1 MNGERVTII
10 SGIVSLSL
18 LIIKLF
24 VGLLFNNSLILSDAL
39 DNAFDLLLM
48 SAAWFGLRL
57 SSRKPDESF
66 PFGYYKAESLV
77 SLLLSVVILFVAGSL
92 IINGFNELINPTIIT
107 GNLFLIIVSTLSM
120 ISSYFL
126 SVFLKRNGL
135 RLRSQLLLTSSRER
149 LSDALKSL
157 IILSSF
163 IIALFGVNLTG
174 LLTIIISIIVFRV
187 GLSSIR
193 EAVLA
198 LMDAAPRNLENKVL
212 SIIKS
217 VKGVMGVSDLR
228 LRSAGSF
235 VFGEVKISVSK
246 NLSVSKAHLIASNVE
261 EAVKGLVESI
271 IVHVEPA
278 KFSSGLIAI
287 PVNNNRGLKSIPA
300 TNFARARGFII
311 VKVVNGVIKSYS
323 YRINP
328 FINSRVRAG
337 LSVAKFI
344 IGLGVNVLIT
354 REIGEIA
361 LHTLRDDL
369 VDVFIAK
376 RVSVESL
383 INLLINGELSV
394 FKKPSKVK

>member
-1 MNGERVTII
+1 MNGQRVTII

-48 SAAWFGLRL
+48 IAAWFGLKL

-77 SLLLSVVILFVAGSL
+77 SLLLSIIILFVAGSL
-92 IINGFNELINPTIIT
+92 IFNGVNELINPSVIT
-107 GNLFLIIVSTLSM
+107 GDLFLIIVSALSLF
-120 ISSYFL
+120 SSYFL
-126 SVFLKRNGL
+126 SLFLKRYGIK
-135 RLRSQLLLTSSRER
+135 LRSQLLLTSSRER
-149 LSDALKSL
+149 FSDALKSL

-163 IIALFGVNLTG
+163 IIALFGFNFTG

-187 GLSSIR
+187 GLYSIR
-193 EAVLA
+193 DAVLA
-198 LMDAAPRNLENKVL
+198 LMDAAPRNLEDRVL
-212 SIIKS
+212 RIIKG
-217 VKGVMGVSDLR
+217 VRGVMGVSDLR
-228 LRSAGSF
+228 LRSAGSL

-261 EAVKGLVESI
+261 DAVKDLVESI

-278 KFSSGLIAI
+278 KFSSGLIAV
-287 PVNNNRGLKSIPA
+287 PVNNNKGLKSIPA
-300 TNFARARGFII
+300 TNFARAKGFVI
-311 VKVVNGVIKSYS
+311 VRVVDGIIKSHS
-323 YRINP
+323 YRVNP

-344 IGLGVNVLIT
+344 IGLGVNALIT

-383 INLLINGELSV
+383 INSLINGELSV
-394 FKKPSKVK
+394 FKEPSRVK